1 MEGKV
6 IAVVDATGRCL
17 VETPGGLAVIDV
29 LSGEIALNDSVQGEF
44 ETGRPSTL
52 FNISQGGV
60 LEVCTE
66 VMNASAGLVRLL
78 LGLV

>member
-17 VETPGGLAVIDV
+17 VDTADGLAVIDV
-29 LSGEIALNDSVQGEF
+29 LAGDVGLNDSVQGEF
-44 ETGRPSTL
+44 ETGRTSTV
-52 FNISQGGV
+52 FNVSQGGV
-60 LEVCTE
+60 LEICTE
-66 VMNASAGLVRLL
+66 VMNASAGMVRLL